1 MGNSEPLASNAT
13 PSGREQNRRVEVVIS
28 GDPIGTLASW
38 DRTYNVAPR

>member
-1 MGNSEPLASNAT
+1 
-13 PSGREQNRRVEVVIS
+13 VEVVIS